1 MTPKALTLAT
11 LILGLL
17 ATPVLAETVHFQGTL
32 SPGAEVPPK
41 TTDGKGTCAATLD
54 TTDHKLTY
62 EITYSGLTGPA
73 TAAHFH
79 GPAEAGKNA
88 GVVVPFTPPT
98 SPIKGTATLTPDQ
111 QADLM
116 AGKWYANV
124 HTAANPAGEIRCQMV
139 KS

>member
-1 MTPKALTLAT
+1 MTPKALALAT
-11 LILGLL
+11 VAFGLL
-17 ATPVLAETVHFQGTL
+17 ATPVFAETVHFQGTL

-54 TTDHKLTY
+54 TTDHKLNY
-62 EITYSGLTGPA
+62 DITYSGLTGAA

-79 GPAEAGKNA
+79 GPAESGKNA
-88 GVVVPFTPPT
+88 GIVVPLSPPT
-98 SPIKGTATLTPDQ
+98 SPIKGTATLTDAQ

-124 HTAANPAGEIRCQMV
+124 HTAANPQGEIRCQMT

>member
-1 MTPKALTLAT
+1 MTPKVLALAT
-11 LILGLL
+11 VAFGLL
-17 ATPVLAETVHFQGTL
+17 ATPALAETVHFQGTF

-41 TTDGKGTCAATLD
+41 ATGGKGTCAATLD
-54 TTDHKLTY
+54 TSNHKLDY
-62 EITYSGLTGPA
+62 DITYSGLTGPA

-88 GVVVPFTPPT
+88 GVVVPLSSTT
-98 SPIKGTATLTPDQ
+98 SPIKGSATLTEAQ

-124 HTAANPAGEIRCQMV
+124 HTAANPAGEIRCQMT
-139 KS
+139 KG

>member
-1 MTPKALTLAT
+1 MTPKALALAT
-11 LILGLL
+11 LISGCSPL
-17 ATPVLAETVHFQGTL
+17 PCSPETVHFQGTL

-88 GVVVPFTPPT
+88 GVVVPFSRRPARSRAPP
-98 SPIKGTATLTPDQ
+98 
-111 QADLM
+111 
-116 AGKWYANV
+116 
-124 HTAANPAGEIRCQMV
+124 R
-139 KS
+139 